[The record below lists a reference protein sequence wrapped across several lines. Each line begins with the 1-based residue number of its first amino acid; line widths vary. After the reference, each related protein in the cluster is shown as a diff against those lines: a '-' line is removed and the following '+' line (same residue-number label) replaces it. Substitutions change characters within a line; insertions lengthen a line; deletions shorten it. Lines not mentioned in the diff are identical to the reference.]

1 MQMNA
6 DSAPIFVFICAAG
19 KKLFLCQLLRHLLE
33 LLVRVH
39 YHHAAVI
46 AHDRLHIQLGHVSLP
61 VNQLSSAGQYRPRR
75 AVAGMQD
82 QARIE
87 IHGLVAA
94 LDWQGQQVQIS
105 IQLDRG
111 SSSR

>member
-46 AHDRLHIQLGHVSLP
+46 ADDRLHIQLGPVSLP
-61 VNQLSSAGQYRPRR
+61 VN
-75 AVAGMQD
+75 
-82 QARIE
+82 
-87 IHGLVAA
+87 
-94 LDWQGQQVQIS
+94 
-105 IQLDRG
+105 
-111 SSSR
+111 